1 MNQPASTPPSRYLRY
16 LPAVFART
24 DDGFL
29 AHYLLIFEKLLT
41 GVADTTLD
49 GRKGIQDLLSANV
62 IGNLFYSRFSFLFP
76 PGDETFIP
84 PISGL
89 PTAKGD
95 AILERFD
102 SYIGVPD
109 VGSALDEQIGS
120 PLYASDALAAFKAW
134 LDDFLAW
141 LGSWVDLPLDS
152 TWGLDKKRDV
162 IAQSMALYRL
172 RGTPQGLGMLLN
184 LMLDLPLQQVNCVKP
199 PGTTDP
205 VYGTVTVN
213 VFNPAP
219 PPFLLN
225 DDATQ
230 QGSFVLRCAY
240 QPGMPLVSGYA
251 PWLFVVQVVLPAYGN
266 AKLVP
271 DAIGVQ
277 QIQAL
282 LAQITTVL
290 DAQRPAATRYQL
302 QILGAS
308 ALCADAIYQPV
319 LNSNAILGTQTSPP

>member
-1 MNQPASTPPSRYLRY
+1 MNQPGPMPPSSYLRY
-16 LPAVFART
+16 LPGVFART
-24 DDGFL
+24 DDDFL

-41 GVADTTLD
+41 GLADTTLD
-49 GRKGIQDLLSANV
+49 GRKGIQELLNAGV
-62 IGNLFYSRFSFLFP
+62 IGSLFYSRFSFLFP

-89 PTAKGD
+89 PLEQST

-102 SYIGVPD
+102 SYIGVPPA
-109 VGSALDEQIGS
+109 GSALDGQIS
-120 PLYASDALAAFKAW
+120 PPLYSGDAMAAFNAW

-141 LGSWVDLPLDS
+141 LGSWVELALDS
-152 TWGLDKKRDV
+152 TWSLDKKRNV

-184 LMLDLPLQQVNCVKP
+184 LVLDLPLQVSCVRP
-199 PGTTDP
+199 SGTTDP
-205 VYGTVTVN
+205 VYGTVSVTVL
-213 VFNPAP
+213 NPAP
-219 PPFLLN
+219 PSILLN
-225 DDATQ
+225 DDAAQPGT
-230 QGSFVLRCAY
+230 FVLRCTY
-240 QPGMPLVSGYA
+240 QAGMPLVSGYA
-251 PWLFVVQVVLPAYGN
+251 PWLFVVQVVLPAYGD

-271 DAIGVQ
+271 DATGAQ

-282 LAQITTVL
+282 LARIATVL

-308 ALCADAIYQPV
+308 ALRADEIYQPA
-319 LNSNAILGTQTSPP
+319 LNSNAIIGTQTSSP